1 MASLNLSSLMESFA
15 LATGIPA
22 SVWRTVS
29 NHTTATAQPEAPMKK
44 AIVKVRIRILGLREC
59 MAPQKQNHDE

>member
-15 LATGIPA
+15 LAAGIPP

-29 NHTTATAQPEAPMKK
+29 THPTATAQPEAPMKK
-44 AIVKVRIRILGLREC
+44 VVLKGNSNTWATSVHGPHTGK
-59 MAPQKQNHDE
+59 KT